1 MKNIVLTGFMGAGKS
16 SVGKKLSEMLGLAVV
31 DTDDVIEKDSG
42 MDIEEIFSRLGEV
55 RFREMEKEAVK
66 KVSSLKNHIIITGGG
81 VVLDKEN
88 LRNLRKNGVI
98 VFLHAS
104 PETIYNRVRNETHRP
119 LLQVKNPLEKI
130 VELLEYRESFYAN
143 NDLQIDTENLSITGV
158 AEEIKKRLEI

>member
-16 SVGKKLSEMLGLAVV
+16 SAGKKLSEMLGLAVV